1 MSATM
6 VTGYIGLVMD
16 HRLGWRTRWPGS
28 RLPGGQGVGPGGRV
42 ARWPGSQV
50 ARWPCGQVAGW
61 PGGRVARQ
69 PGRPGSPAGGA
80 RWPGGQQPG
89 GGNVGEDHRALG
101 LGWPSS
107 RHNSS
112 CSVA

>member
-61 PGGRVARQ
+61 PGGRVARW
-69 PGRPGSPAGGA
+69 PGGQVA
-80 RWPGGQQPG
+80 RWPGGQ
-89 GGNVGEDHRALG
+89 VA
-101 LGWPSS
+101 GWPDSLDGQ
-107 RHNSS
+107 
-112 CSVA
+112 VAQ

>member
-50 ARWPCGQVAGW
+50 ARWPGGQVAGW
-61 PGGRVARQ
+61 PDSLDGQVAQ
-69 PGRPGSPAGGA
+69 QMG
-80 RWPGGQQPG
+80 PGGQ
-89 GGNVGEDHRALG
+89 VV
-101 LGWPSS
+101 SS
-107 RHNSS
+107 R
-112 CSVA
+112 VVGTLAKTTGLLD

>member
-1 MSATM
+1 MSATI

-28 RLPGGQGVGPGGRV
+28 RLPGGLVGRTGR
-42 ARWPGSQV
+42 PSSQV
-50 ARWPCGQVAGW
+50 AGQPGGQVARW

-69 PGRPGSPAGGA
+69 PGRPGSPADGA